1 MISPSSFRRAIL
13 YGCLALFSPS
23 ALLGQ
28 PASTL
33 QTEPE
38 QERLLG
44 PEKMIFRSEVLGEER
59 TILVRLPEGY
69 EQSTRKYPVLYVLDG
84 EYFFQQ
90 AVSAVQFLS
99 ELGYDASQHPIPE
112 LIVVGVVN
120 VDRDRDYTPTHAPEQ
135 SQGRLSF
142 PTSGAAEDFQVF
154 LEREVFPLVESR
166 YRASPDRT
174 LSGWSLGGLFTVYTF
189 LDHPSLFSRYLAIS
203 PSLWWDDSVV
213 VKATRERL
221 ASGDSLSPKPLV
233 ITLGALEG
241 GDMDGS
247 VRKLFAPL
255 LSNQGPANL
264 DFTFREIPD
273 EVHGYV
279 PYKAYYDGLS
289 AAFADWVVP
298 AEVLQQGLE
307 AVEKFFDELAER
319 YGHTVD
325 VPLSVYRLLS
335 VTLPDIEPALQVA
348 REAVTKY
355 PYSSAAHLALG
366 RLQQMAGD
374 VDAARESLRIALQ
387 LEIERPIPQSE
398 NLKAIRARLQALEAG

>member
-1 MISPSSFRRAIL
+1 MISSTSITMPIL
-13 YGCLALFSPS
+13 FSCLALFGPS
-23 ALLGQ
+23 ELPGQ
-28 PASTL
+28 PTSTS
-33 QTEPE
+33 QTDAKR
-38 QERLLG
+38 ERLPG
-44 PEKMIFRSEVLGEER
+44 PEKITFRSEVLGEER

-69 EQSTRKYPVLYVLDG
+69 ERSTRQYPVLYVLDG

-99 ELGYDASQHPIPE
+99 ELGYDRSQHPIPE

-135 SQGRLSF
+135 SQGRLAF
-142 PTSGAAEDFQVF
+142 PTSGGADEFQAF

-166 YRASPDRT
+166 YRASADRT

-189 LDHPSLFSRYLAIS
+189 LEAPSLFSRYLAIS

-221 ASGDSLSPKPLV
+221 AGGDSLSSRPLL

-255 LSNQGPANL
+255 LSNRGSANL
-264 DFTFREIPD
+264 HFTFREIPA
-273 EVHGYV
+273 EGHGYV

-289 AAFADWVVP
+289 AAFADWMVP
-298 AEVLQQGLE
+298 PEVLQQGLE
-307 AVEKFFDELAER
+307 AVESFFDELAER
-319 YGHTVD
+319 YGHPVD

-335 VTLPDIEPALQVA
+335 VTLPDIEQALQVA
-348 REAVTKY
+348 RIAVREY
-355 PYSSAAHLALG
+355 PYSSAAHVALG

-374 VDAARESLRIALQ
+374 RDAARESILKALE
-387 LEIERPIPQSE
+387 LELERPVPQSE
-398 NLKAIRARLQALEAG
+398 NLRAIRARLRSIEAG